1 MIATMRVVAIM
12 KRIITKS
19 LLFLFL
25 FTTANCGFKVI
36 NESDNNQFSIQEIK
50 TSGDRRINFK
60 IKNNLLNYSKKDNPN
75 ILIINLSSK
84 KNKNIKEKNIK
95 NEITKYEI
103 SLNVDIKF
111 NLINDNTDHKIS
123 LINKG
128 SYLVAD
134 SYSTTLNNEKKII
147 DDLIENISEKILRR
161 ISLKLNDI

>member
-1 MIATMRVVAIM
+1 M
-12 KRIITKS
+12 KQIIKKS
-19 LLFLFL
+19 FLFLFL
-25 FTTANCGFKVI
+25 FATINCGFKVI
-36 NESDNNQFSIQEIK
+36 KESENNNFAIQEIK
-50 TSGDRRINFK
+50 TSGDKRINFK
-60 IKNNLLNYSKKDNPN
+60 IKNNLLNSAKKNSE
-75 ILIINLSSK
+75 NLVFIDLNTK